1 MTTGRLYLSHLDWAL
16 TADRR
21 RPLIRDATLIVDGD
35 RIAAIGDTG
44 RVLAE
49 HPPGPG
55 DEIRDCSHVGAT
67 PGFVDSHVHLSET
80 LARAVFPDVI
90 DTRTWVFHF
99 GKPFYAHVADA
110 DEEVSVLLG
119 TAEMLRCGTTC
130 FLDMGAQND
139 PGITARAAGRT
150 GIRGIVGRHAAD
162 TKPARIPRGWSEEMV
177 DHHFF
182 PDHVTALETLEQ
194 CVRDWNG
201 YADGR
206 IRCWVNIEGKEPCSL
221 ELHVGARALAEELGV
236 GTTYHLASSLEES
249 EISQH
254 KHGTWPVGRIAEH
267 DGLGSN
273 LVIAHAVAVSDSE
286 VELMA
291 EHRTSVAF
299 CPGTSLKIAKGAACI
314 GRYPEMLAHGV
325 TVGLGTDGVAA
336 SGNLS
341 LHRQMYVAAGL
352 FKDARR
358 DPTLVGAAEAFRMAT
373 IDGARA
379 LGWDDEVGSLEAGK
393 KADLLLFD
401 LDHFEWSPCGDPLNA
416 LVWSASPAS
425 IAETWVD
432 GRPVYAGGR
441 VLGIDELEL
450 RAEARAR
457 AAAIVR
463 RAGLAADDVPLT
475 TTLYS

>member
-1 MTTGRLYLSHLDWAL
+1 MDSTGCPLPPREGSVTGMTTSRSYLTHLAWAL
-16 TADRR
+16 TADEDH
-21 RPLIRDATLIVDGD
+21 PLIRDATLIVDND
-35 RIAAIGDTG
+35 RILAVGGTSELLAA
-44 RVLAE
+44 
-49 HPPGPG
+49 HPPREH
-55 DEIRDCSHVGAT
+55 DDVRACAHLGAT

-99 GKPFYAHVADA
+99 GKPFYAHVAEA
-110 DEEVSVLLG
+110 DEEVSVLIG

-139 PGITARAAGRT
+139 PGITARAAART

-162 TKPARIPRGWSEEMV
+162 TKPAQIPRGWSDEMI

-182 PDHVTALETLEQ
+182 RDAETALEVLEQ

-201 YADGR
+201 YAGGR

-221 ELHVGARALAEELGV
+221 ELHVGARALAQSLGV

-249 EISQH
+249 EISERR
-254 KHGTWPVGRIAEH
+254 HGARPVTRIAQH

-273 LVIAHAVAVSDSE
+273 LVIAHAVAVDDHE
-286 VELMA
+286 VEAMA
-291 EHRTSVAF
+291 AHGTSVAF

-314 GRYPEMLAHGV
+314 GRYPEMIEHGV

-341 LHRQMYVAAGL
+341 LHRQMYVTAGL

-358 DPTLVGAAEAFRMAT
+358 DPTLLGAAQAFRMAT

-379 LGWDDEVGSLEAGK
+379 LGMEREIGSLEAGK
-393 KADLLLFD
+393 RADLILV
-401 LDHFEWSPCGDPLNA
+401 SMRAARQTPMYDPLSH
-416 LVWSASPAS
+416 LVYVTRGDDVQTV
-425 IAETWVD
+425 IVNGKIVMED
-432 GRPVYAGGR
+432 RR
-441 VLGIDELEL
+441 VLTLNEKAVLDE
-450 RAEARAR
+450 ATAW
-457 AAAIVR
+457 
-463 RAGLAADDVPLT
+463 
-475 TTLYS
+475 